1 MYLDVVRKYHGSAQG
16 VCAVDDLYAVEWAY
30 IPHFY
35 RNFYVYQYA
44 TGFAASTALARG
56 VLAGGTP
63 ARDRYLDFLKA
74 GGSDYP
80 FELLKRAGVDLTR
93 PDPYRETVA
102 EMNRTMDAIDAI
114 LAKRG

>member
-1 MYLDVVRKYHGSAQG
+1 M
-16 VCAVDDLYAVEWAY
+16 EWAY

-35 RNFYVYQYA
+35 ANFYVYQYA

-56 VLAGGTP
+56 VLAGGP
-63 ARDRYLDFLKA
+63 EARDRYLDFLKA

-80 FELLKRAGVDLTR
+80 YELLKKAGVDLTR